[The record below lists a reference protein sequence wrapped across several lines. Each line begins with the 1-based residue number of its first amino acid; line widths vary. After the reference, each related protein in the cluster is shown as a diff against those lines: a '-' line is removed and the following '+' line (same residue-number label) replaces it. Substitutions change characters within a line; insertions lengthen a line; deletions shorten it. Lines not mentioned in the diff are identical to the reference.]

1 MTNSQKTPADA
12 RIADFEQTMGVRL
25 YQTEVVTPC
34 QTVDPRRSPSGRDLW
49 FSPFKDK
56 VHAVRACQECP
67 FIGRCGY
74 NAVAGR
80 ETHGVWGGIALP
92 GIHGHVEDLEAAYV
106 VLLRQFKRRMPIEL
120 PNLAEPSM
128 PSTSVRRRRNGDPA
142 AA

>member
-1 MTNSQKTPADA
+1 MTNTHKAPADA
-12 RIADFEQTMGVRL
+12 RIADFEQAIDVRL
-25 YQTEVVTPC
+25 YQTEAVTPC
-34 QTVDPRRSPSGRDLW
+34 QTVDPRLSPSGRDLW

-56 VHAVRACQECP
+56 IHAVRACQQCP

-80 ETHGVWGGIALP
+80 ETHGVWGGISLP
-92 GIHGHVEDLEAAYV
+92 GIHGHIEELEAAYV

-120 PNLAEPSM
+120 PGLQAPPM